1 MGWGGGRRKLGF
13 WFDANFDG
21 WRVGNESIVMLVT
34 MAWGSRG
41 KVFVNVGD
49 VMGGRFGLLE
59 GWER

>member
-1 MGWGGGRRKLGF
+1 
-13 WFDANFDG
+13 
-21 WRVGNESIVMLVT
+21 MLVT

-41 KVFVNVGD
+41 KVIVNVGD